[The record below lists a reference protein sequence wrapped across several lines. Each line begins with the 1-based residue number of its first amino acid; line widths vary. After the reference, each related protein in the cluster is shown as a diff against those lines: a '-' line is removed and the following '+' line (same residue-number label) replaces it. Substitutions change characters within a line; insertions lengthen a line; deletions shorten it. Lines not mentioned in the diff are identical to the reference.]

1 MNKVEKK
8 KKQLLNFQKRKYLAV
23 KKKKI
28 ALNAETS
35 CLYKSIIGL

>member
-8 KKQLLNFQKRKYLAV
+8 KKAIV
-23 KKKKI
+23 KFPKEAIFGSKKKI

>member
-23 KKKKI
+23 KKKI